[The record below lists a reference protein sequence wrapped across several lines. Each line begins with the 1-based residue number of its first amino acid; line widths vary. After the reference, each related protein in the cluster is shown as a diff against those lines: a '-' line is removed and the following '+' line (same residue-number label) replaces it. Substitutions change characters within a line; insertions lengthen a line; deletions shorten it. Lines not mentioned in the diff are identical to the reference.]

1 MNSLN
6 SLEQWSSTN
15 PPQFIY
21 KVLSTRD
28 WNEAKKT
35 GIFKGS
41 DVDIRDGYIHF
52 STNLQ
57 LAETLRLYFRNQP
70 HQILLQIPY
79 SKLPSNRSVFDS
91 ILMLLDQK
99 VLWEPARRGLF
110 PHLYDH
116 LKVDVVSQEWNLEVD
131 SEGYQILP
139 DNIC

>member
-57 LAETLRLYFRNQP
+57 LAEILRLYFRNQP

-79 SKLPSNRSVFDS
+79 SKLPN
-91 ILMLLDQK
+91 QK